1 MDKLFLKFDYIVVTE
16 EDYIYGENEKEGKR
30 ELLAPDSTE
39 AFSIVRHN
47 SNRHRFC
54 INI

>member
-39 AFSIVRHN
+39 AFSIALCGIIPTVIV
-47 SNRHRFC
+47 FV
-54 INI
+54 